1 MEITARD
8 ATDTDLREIVRLY
21 EDFAVEQSALRPL
34 WRESEG
40 IADPAGESIARLI
53 DADSVTVGTI
63 DDSILG
69 FLISG
74 NRSLVDGV
82 ERVGVIRYI
91 YTEPGARGVGL
102 ADEMFGYAVAKLR
115 TSGVELFDA
124 IVSPGH
130 REAKNFYEAHGFSAR
145 SIVMHSSDP
154 MAE

>member
-40 IADPAGESIARLI
+40 IADPAGGSIARLI

>member
-1 MEITARD
+1 MQITARD
-8 ATDTDLREIVRLY
+8 ANDADLSEIVRLY
-21 EDFAVEQSALRPL
+21 EDFAMEQSSLRPL

-40 IADPAGESIARLI
+40 VADPAGESIASLI
-53 DADSVTVGTI
+53 DAGSVTVGTI

-74 NRSLVDGV
+74 QRTLIDG
-82 ERVGVIRYI
+82 EDRVGVIRYI

-102 ADEMFGYAVAKLR
+102 ADEMFGYAVGKLL

-154 MAE
+154 VSE